1 MTEQSLHSPPG
12 RSQDADA
19 DADEQSYDTAT
30 PDSNEESGVAVDL
43 PRMSAEQTASW
54 HALMDLYERLSV
66 GWTLVGGQLVHLH
79 CAERDHYP
87 IRPTDDAD
95 TVVDIRADPDMLQSF
110 TQVLKDMGFEPDT
123 SGDGLQHRWRK
134 GHAQIDVLL
143 PDGVGERA
151 AAKAGAGGAASLE
164 TPGGTQALR
173 RSETVSIRVDG
184 RQGKVRRP
192 NLEGALVMKAAA
204 HTVVSDGGKG
214 RHRMDFVTLTTLV
227 SRRDFSRDEP
237 SAKDRQRL
245 RKMVKACNRDPIAL
259 EIDGAEDGLIRITRA
274 ARL

>member
-1 MTEQSLHSPPG
+1 MTEQSSGSPQG
-12 RSQDADA
+12 RSQDSDA
-19 DADEQSYDTAT
+19 NEQSPNKTT
-30 PDSNEESGVAVDL
+30 PDSNHEPGVAVDL
-43 PRMSAEQTASW
+43 PPMSAEQTASW
-54 HALMDLYERLSV
+54 HALMDLYGRLPT

-87 IRPTDDAD
+87 TRPTDDAD
-95 TVVDIRADPDMLQSF
+95 TVVDIRADPDMLESF
-110 TQVLKDMGFEPDT
+110 TQVLKDMGFESDT
-123 SGDGLQHRWRK
+123 SGDGLQHRWRR
-134 GHAQIDVLL
+134 GQAQIDVLL

-151 AAKAGAGGAASLE
+151 AAKAGAGGAPTLE

-192 NLEGALVMKAAA
+192 NLVGALVMKAAA

-227 SRRDFSRDEP
+227 SRRDFNQDEP
-237 SAKDRQRL
+237 SPKDRQRL
-245 RKMVKACNRDPIAL
+245 RMMVKACNDDPIAL
-259 EIDGAEDGLIRITRA
+259 EIDGAEEGLDRITRA
-274 ARL
+274 ASL